1 MPLHIVHIVK
11 DLDLSSGGPTRSVP
25 ALAHWQSTITDYPVS
40 IVFGESA
47 KPYLPTN
54 DTGVAYIPVKN
65 GMWAQKNAI
74 PVNAHSFFH
83 IHGLWSPLLHR
94 AAAIARARQI
104 PYVIS
109 TRGMMAA
116 WALQH
121 KALKKRIAW
130 MLYQKHDLQKADRIV
145 VSSEFE
151 KSEVMRLLPQSS
163 FDVMPN
169 GCHPKPEIPE
179 AKTSMLEENGVRWA
193 LALGRL
199 HPVKGYEELI
209 GAWAA
214 VAPKGWKLA
223 IAGPDES
230 NHLNT
235 LKSVVA
241 RHGLDGQVIFLGAVD
256 DHQKWQ
262 LFEQCELFLA
272 PSRTENFGMA
282 IAEALQ
288 SGTPVI
294 TTTGT
299 PWEMIPARNCGWWI
313 ELDDEA
319 LKSALTE
326 ATQLSP
332 QALANRGQNGQ
343 KLISEN
349 FTWDAVA
356 AKSLDIYQ
364 SVLEERR
371 SGSASAIN

>member
-1 MPLHIVHIVK
+1 MRIVHFVK

-25 ALAHWQSTITDYPVS
+25 ALAEWQSRINEYQVS
-40 IVFGESA
+40 VVFGESA
-47 KPYLPTN
+47 KPCLPDA
-54 DTGVAYIPVKN
+54 DTRVAYIPVKS
-65 GMWAQKNAI
+65 GIWTEKNAI
-74 PVNAHSFFH
+74 PINPHSLFH

-94 AAAIARARQI
+94 AVAVARARHM

-109 TRGMMAA
+109 TRGMMAG

-121 KALKKRIAW
+121 KAFKKRIAW
-130 MLYQKHDLQKADRIV
+130 LLYQKNDLQKADRIV

-151 KSEVMRLLPQSS
+151 KAEVMNRLPQSA

-169 GCHPKPEIPE
+169 GCHPKPNIP
-179 AKTSMLEENGVRWA
+179 ALTAPLLEKNGVRWA
-193 LALGRL
+193 LAMGRL
-199 HPVKGYEELI
+199 HPVKGYRELI
-209 GAWAA
+209 DAWAA
-214 VAPKGWKLA
+214 VAPGAWKLA

-230 NHLNT
+230 NHLDT
-235 LKSVVA
+235 LKSLVSS
-241 RHGLDGQVIFLGAVD
+241 HGLARQVIFLGTVD

-299 PWEMIPARNCGWWI
+299 PWQMIPQYNCGWWI

-326 ATQLSP
+326 ATQLS
-332 QALANRGQNGQ
+332 AETLANMGQRGQ

-356 AKSLDIYQ
+356 AKSLEIYQ
-364 SVLEERR
+364 SVLEMRR
-371 SGSASAIN
+371 SGSPGATH